1 MGKLFILIGKSAS
14 GKDSVYK
21 RLLEDPSLKLV
32 PYVGFTTR
40 PIRSGEQEGREYHFV
55 TWKQLREYEASG
67 RLIEKRVYHTVHGDW
82 CYFSVDTEHVDLSR
96 HDYLYIGTLE
106 SYLPLRSYYGEDRV
120 IPLYLQV
127 DDGVRLQRALD
138 REKSQ
143 ESPKYAEMCRRF
155 VEDGKDFSEERLAQ
169 AGISRRFDN
178 TQFDTCIQQICE
190 YIRQWQRSEE

>member
-55 TWKQLREYEASG
+55 TWEQLREYEASG

-155 VEDGKDFSEERLAQ
+155 LADEKDFAPERLAE
-169 AGISRRFDN
+169 AGVTGQFENIDTESCLAQLRRAV
-178 TQFDTCIQQICE
+178 TG
-190 YIRQWQRSEE
+190 